1 MMAKAIDKKKLVAT
15 LKAFEKEYGVGSIFS
30 LDSEKSTFVVDRWS
44 TGLEDLDN
52 ILGGGIPY
60 GRFIELFGPE
70 SAGKTTLAY
79 HLLAQHEVAVDIPI
93 EGTFDAKRAK
103 IFGNKKGQLFIRRCE
118 YGEQCMETIQEIS
131 KANVPLVVID
141 SVPSMITRKEFEEDD
156 MEKEGQ
162 RGRIAALLAT
172 KLPKLVTLC
181 EQSGTTVI
189 FINQLRDE
197 MKAGLFGP
205 QTHTPGGRALKH
217 FASIRLQ
224 VNRMSW
230 IEVPNKNPA
239 NSAAKEII
247 GMIMKVKV
255 IKSKVCNP
263 LGECTLAIVFDRGFV
278 PVDDVPQIRKEI
290 MKQRNQELK
299 RLRAEVEEDED
310 DE

>member
-1 MMAKAIDKKKLVAT
+1 MAKSIDKKQLANT
-15 LKAFEKEYGVGSIFS
+15 LKALEKEYGVGSVFS

-44 TGLEDLDN
+44 TGLEDLDA

-79 HLLAQHEVAVDIPI
+79 HLLAQHPVAIDIPI
-93 EGTFDAKRAK
+93 EGTFDAQRAK
-103 IFGNKKGQLFIRRCE
+103 VFGNKKGQLFIRRCE
-118 YGEQCMETIQEIS
+118 YGEQCMEAVQEFS
-131 KANVPLVVID
+131 KANVPLIVID
-141 SVPSMITRKEFEEDD
+141 SVPSMITKKEFEESD

-162 RGRIAALLAT
+162 RSQTAAMLAK

-181 EQSGTTVI
+181 ERSGTTVI
-189 FINQLRDE
+189 FVNQLRDE

-217 FASIRLQ
+217 YASIRLQ

-230 IEVPNKNPA
+230 IEVPNKNVA

-247 GMIMKVKV
+247 GSIMKVKV
-255 IKSKVCNP
+255 VKSKVCNP
-263 LGECTLAIVFDRGFV
+263 LGECTLAVIFDRGFV
-278 PVDDVPQIRKEI
+278 PVDDVPEIRKQI
-290 MKQRNQELK
+290 MKERNKALK
-299 RLRAEVEEDED
+299 MQKVEELD
-310 DE
+310 DEE